1 MHAINPLRK
10 PSPAAVR
17 LASLGCITFAFLL
30 HGTNVRWGI
39 RVQNVLGVFKL
50 FVLIGIALSG
60 LATLLRVPGFVLE
73 DPPHNLDWG
82 TMWKGSG
89 SGGANAF
96 VTGLYN
102 VIWSFIGYSNANYAL
117 SEIRDPVRTIKLA
130 APLAMICITVIY
142 MLVNIAYYA
151 VVDKDEIL
159 GSGRIVAALFFGKL
173 WGLWTERIL
182 SGIVALSTLA
192 NVLAVLFSHG
202 RVIQELGRERILPF
216 SSFFASNKPFETPL
230 AGLFAQ
236 YLVTAF
242 LVVAVPSGDAYLF
255 MLNMSSY
262 PLSLINMLVSGGL
275 LLLHI
280 PLSGLASQ
288 YAWNPPFKA
297 YRAVITF
304 FFVSNIFLVFAPLV
318 PPAPGF
324 RPYQTLPYWLHVFT
338 AVSISFAGMVYWY
351 IRCRWLPAR
360 GGYQVVPHRV
370 LQKDGESR
378 TIMKKV
384 LLD

>member
-1 MHAINPLRK
+1 
-10 PSPAAVR
+10 
-17 LASLGCITFAFLL
+17 
-30 HGTNVRWGI
+30 
-39 RVQNVLGVFKL
+39 
-50 FVLIGIALSG
+50 
-60 LATLLRVPGFVLE
+60 
-73 DPPHNLDWG
+73 
-82 TMWKGSG
+82 
-89 SGGANAF
+89 
-96 VTGLYN
+96 
-102 VIWSFIGYSNANYAL
+102 
-117 SEIRDPVRTIKLA
+117 
-130 APLAMICITVIY
+130 
-142 MLVNIAYYA
+142 
-151 VVDKDEIL
+151 
-159 GSGRIVAALFFGKL
+159 
-173 WGLWTERIL
+173 
-182 SGIVALSTLA
+182 
-192 NVLAVLFSHG
+192 
-202 RVIQELGRERILPF
+202 
-216 SSFFASNKPFETPL
+216 
-230 AGLFAQ
+230 
-236 YLVTAF
+236 
-242 LVVAVPSGDAYLF
+242 
-255 MLNMSSY
+255 MSSY

-324 RPYQTLPYWLHVFT
+324 RPYQTLPYWVRTYVSFPCASYFDLVYSFTRQLHVFT